1 MVKKI
6 IFGFTLAL
14 LCGVCFAQQARVAV
28 APFTATSGNAASDA
42 ETIAEIF
49 GLELQ
54 AKNVVRVYTRGNI
67 MAVMSE
73 NKFQMSDLSSDEKTA
88 SLGKAANA
96 DWVVRGQVQKL
107 GAVVVVTA
115 SLLDVNTLEIMGGA
129 PMYLNA
135 IEEAAIK
142 MGDFITTITQR
153 ITSGTGAQA
162 ASQRPRSGASAVGI
176 GIEVSTVFGGTLY
189 FQDEEVTTLWDN
201 DSYTIPI
208 ERPGTYRIRMV
219 FGNGGEI
226 SRNVTITSRGIAKE
240 AFAPPPPP
248 SNVRVGTISGTG
260 IELNWNPA
268 GQGLSYRIYSGTS
281 DNPVGA
287 SFAGTTTGT
296 NYRVS
301 SLRSSTDYYFWVSSQ
316 EGPLEGDK
324 GQVVTAK
331 TTPPTP
337 PQNVR
342 VGTISG
348 TGIELNWNPAGQ
360 GLSYR
365 IYYGASNNP
374 AGASFAGTTAGT
386 SYRVTNLRPLT
397 DYYFWVSSQEG
408 PVEGGKGQMVTAKTI
423 IGIGDIGPGGG
434 LVFYD
439 KGNNSDGWRYLEAAP
454 ASAEFSAV
462 WGLARTSVSG
472 TNTGIGTGKRNTEI
486 LAGRGGTAAQRCR
499 ALNTGGCQDWFLPSK
514 DELDLMYKNLKAKG
528 LGGFTNYYWSSSEA
542 NSREAWLQG
551 FSKGNQFNYTKGDVS
566 SVRAVRAF

>member
-1 MVKKI
+1 
-6 IFGFTLAL
+6 
-14 LCGVCFAQQARVAV
+14 V
-28 APFTATSGNAASDA
+28 APFTATSGNALSDA

-67 MAVMSE
+67 VDVMNE
-73 NKFQMSDLSSDEKTA
+73 TKFQMSDLSSDEKTA

-107 GAVVVVTA
+107 GAIIVVTA

-135 IEEAAIK
+135 IEEATVK

-162 ASQRPRSGASAVGI
+162 ASQRSRSGASAAGI

-189 FQDEEVTTLWDN
+189 FEGEEVTTLWDN

-240 AFAPPPPP
+240 AFTPPKPPE
-248 SNVRVGTISGTG
+248 NVRAGNISTNG

-268 GQGLSYRIYSGTS
+268 GQ
-281 DNPVGA
+281 D
-287 SFAGTTTGT
+287 
-296 NYRVS
+296 
-301 SLRSSTDYYFWVSSQ
+301 
-316 EGPLEGDK
+316 
-324 GQVVTAK
+324 
-331 TTPPTP
+331 
-337 PQNVR
+337 
-342 VGTISG
+342 
-348 TGIELNWNPAGQ
+348 
-360 GLSYR
+360 LSYR
-365 IYYGASNNP
+365 IYYSTSSSP
-374 AGASFAGTTAGT
+374 ANAGLAGTTAGT
-386 SYRVTNLRPLT
+386 SYRVSNLRPST
-397 DYYFWVSSQEG
+397 YYYFWISSQEG
-408 PVEGGKGQMVTAKTI
+408 SVEGDKGQMVTAKTTYAVGDPGPAG
-423 IGIGDIGPGGG
+423 GI
-434 LVFYD
+434 VFYD

-454 ASAEFSAV
+454 VSTEFEVV
-462 WGLARTSVSG
+462 WGLYRTSVSG

-486 LAGRGGTAAQRCR
+486 VAGRGGTAAQRCA
-499 ALNTGGCQDWFLPSK
+499 ALNTGGYRDWFLPSK
-514 DELDLMYKNLKAKG
+514 DELDLMYRNLKAKG
-528 LGGFTNYYWSSSEA
+528 LGGFSNECYWSSSESDNKYA
-542 NSREAWLQG
+542 WSRI
-551 FSKGNQFNYTKGDVS
+551 FSNGTHNLNDKRISD